1 MGAAC
6 CGSHRY
12 VAASKAPTP
21 VVCLRARKLSL
32 SSTHISPGQDVVG
45 RVLAGLARLRAQ
57 PRLRAFAKQ
66 FHHGGVVLVALARRV
81 DGVQPLAE
89 GHIGLGI
96 QVAVAVQGEADR
108 GMSGSGGDLLGVG
121 PAAIQRATAV
131 WRRSWIRSPSRPAAL
146 VAGRHTRARNAV
158 TRSGPPCGALNTK
171 ASGSSRPA
179 RQPRKGHTM
188 TEAAVSFAGNSPT
201 SPRSATPK
209 AGSPERCS
217 GWPSRTSLT
226 RHAST

>member
-21 VVCLRARKLSL
+21 VVCLRARKLPL

-81 DGVQPLAE
+81 DGVQPLPE
-89 GHIGLGI
+89 GRIGLGI
-96 QVAVAVQGEADR
+96 QVAVAVQVKLTEVCPAR
-108 GMSGSGGDLLGVG
+108 AATSLGLAR
-121 PAAIQRATAV
+121 P
-131 WRRSWIRSPSRPAAL
+131 PSRGP
-146 VAGRHTRARNAV
+146 
-158 TRSGPPCGALNTK
+158 PPCGEGRGYGAH
-171 ASGSSRPA
+171 PD
-179 RQPRKGHTM
+179 QPPLWP
-188 TEAAVSFAGNSPT
+188 V
-201 SPRSATPK
+201 ATPEP
-209 AGSPERCS
+209 GTRSP
-217 GWPSRTSLT
+217 
-226 RHAST
+226 